1 MENPR
6 KLVMIKCENLSK
18 NFIIPIKKPGLK
30 ENIKAFFFPSHKT
43 IKAVK
48 NFHLHLK
55 EAGIIGLLGP
65 NGSGKTTLMKMFTGL
80 VVPTRGTLSV
90 LGEDPLKRKISF
102 RKNISL
108 VMGQKS
114 QLWWDIPAM
123 DSFLLF
129 QKYYEIEDTVFK
141 SRVGE
146 LGERL
151 GTTHLFHRPVR
162 KLSLGERMKM
172 ELMAS
177 LLHNPKAIF
186 LDEPT
191 IGLDVSAQKS
201 IRTFLKE
208 YYQEKKPLIL
218 LTSHYMGD
226 VEALCEKIIIIKE
239 GEKLFEGSMEHF
251 KEKFGERKAVV
262 FHFQKPLT
270 PFEKNQENS
279 KLWTWSEEG
288 LQVKIHGTE
297 EEIKDLTI
305 KMLSHYPVSDFYTEN
320 ATMEDIMDRLISP
333 LREPLKK

>member
-1 MENPR
+1 
-6 KLVMIKCENLSK
+6 MIKCENLSK
-18 NFIIPIKKPGLK
+18 NFTIPIKKPGLK
-30 ENIKAFFFPSHKT
+30 ENIKAFFSPSYKT
-43 IKAVK
+43 IEAVK

-55 EAGIIGLLGP
+55 EQGIVGLLGP

-80 VVPTRGTLSV
+80 IVPTKGSLSV
-90 LGEDPLKRKISF
+90 LGEIPLKRKIPF

-141 SRVGE
+141 ARVGE

-162 KLSLGERMKM
+162 KLSLGERMKL
-172 ELMAS
+172 ELMAC

-201 IRTFLKE
+201 IRVFLKE
-208 YYQEKKPLIL
+208 YYEEKKPLIL

-226 VEALCEKIIIIKE
+226 VEALCEDIIIIKK
-239 GEKLFEGSMEHF
+239 GKKQFEGSMEHF

-262 FHFQKPLT
+262 FYFQKPVERL
-270 PFEKNQENS
+270 EEAKSNS
-279 KLWTWSEEG
+279 LHWAWSEDSR
-288 LQVKIHGTE
+288 QVKIHGTE
-297 EEIKDLTI
+297 TEIKDLTI
-305 KMLSHYPVSDFYTEN
+305 KMLSHYPVSDFRTES
-320 ATMEDIMDRLISP
+320 ASLEDIMDRLISYP
-333 LREPLKK
+333 EELKK